1 MGSMNRIY
9 RVEDAERRR
18 AADEVKRIINTI
30 PDARLMALFPY
41 GDVKSVP
48 PPEDLGIG
56 WPLLWR
62 ATGRPAVMNPEDG
75 SIAPGISDKEHDAI
89 NLRMARVLRP
99 LLNRLEVIDKRRTR

>member
-1 MGSMNRIY
+1 MSRAR
-9 RVEDAERRR
+9 RVRDDDRERAVRELR
-18 AADEVKRIINTI
+18 VKINAV